1 MSLTVD
7 IRDQKFVLYE
17 MLDLESFFSSDKYSE
32 HSKEIYDMTL
42 ELAEKIGQEEALPLL
57 SVGDSEGAQFKDGNV
72 TIPEGFKHLH
82 KIMNDSGL
90 FGMHVSPDNGGLG
103 FPYVMDMA
111 SREHSV
117 FNMGFTLYPEASIGA
132 ANLIASFGSEAQKST
147 YMTPMYEGK
156 WGGTMVLTEP
166 DAGSDVGALKTKA
179 ILQPDGSYRIKGSKI
194 FISGG
199 DNDLFDNIVHPV
211 LARIEGAP
219 EGTSGISIFLVPKY
233 LVNADGSLGERND
246 LCVTGI
252 EHKMGL
258 KGSATCS
265 MSFGDSG
272 DCYGELLGAPGI
284 GMRIMFQMMNGAR
297 IGMGLQGTGTAS
309 VAYLH
314 ALSYARERV
323 QGADIANMSDPSAK
337 KVPIINH
344 PDVRRML
351 LSMKSQ
357 VEGMRALVYF
367 CAWADDKTSITDD
380 DESKK
385 WKGIVDLLVPVVKSY
400 CTDLGFKV
408 TEQAIQIY
416 GGAGYT
422 KEFPVE
428 QLMRDLK
435 IGSIYEG
442 TNGIQSLDLVG
453 RKLGMDQGQPFK
465 NLLAMMAESVS
476 KAGAHE
482 TLQEL
487 AGTVGKAAQA
497 LGGAGA
503 YFATC
508 FQSGKQHI
516 PVVQAYPFLNL
527 FGNVALGWLHLWQA
541 DLATQKLQDIMK
553 SEGVNADD
561 KKGMYGLVEKNPD
574 AAFYLG
580 KIKGATYYIKNILPE
595 AFSLSKT
602 IQNGDLSILE
612 IPDQSFGA

>member
-1 MSLTVD
+1 MSSTVD
-7 IRDQKFVLYE
+7 SRDQKFVLYE
-17 MLDLESFFSSDKYSE
+17 MLGLDSFFSSEKYSE
-32 HSKEIYDMTL
+32 HSREIYDMTL
-42 ELAEKIGQEEALPLL
+42 NLAEKIGQEEVLPML
-57 SVGDSEGAQFKDGNV
+57 SEGDSEGAKFKDGKV
-72 TIPEGFKHLH
+72 TIPEGFKKLH
-82 KIMNDSGL
+82 QTMNESGL
-90 FGMHVSPDNGGLG
+90 FGMHVSPENGGLG
-103 FPYVMDMA
+103 FPSVMDLA

-117 FNMGFTLYPEASIGA
+117 FNMGFTLYPEAAIGA
-132 ANLIASFGSEAQKST
+132 ANLIASFGTESQKRT
-147 YMTPMYEGK
+147 YMDAMYEGK

-166 DAGSDVGALKTKA
+166 EAGSDVGALKTKA
-179 ILQPDGSYRIKGSKI
+179 VLQPDGSYRIKGSKI

-199 DNDLFDNIVHPV
+199 DNDLFENIVHPV

-219 EGTSGISIFLVPKY
+219 EGTPGISIFLVPKY
-233 LVNADGSLGERND
+233 MVNDDGSLGDRND

-258 KGSATCS
+258 KASATCS
-265 MSFGDSG
+265 MSFGDN
-272 DCYGELLGAPGI
+272 DNCYGELLGEPGI

-314 ALSYARERV
+314 ALNYARERV
-323 QGADIANMSDPSAK
+323 QGADISNMNNPSAP

-367 CAWADDKTSITDD
+367 CAWADDKTGITEG
-380 DESKK
+380 DEAKK

-400 CTDLGFKV
+400 CTDVGFKV

-453 RKLGMDQGQPFK
+453 RKLGLDNGRPFK
-465 NLLAMMAESVS
+465 NMLAMMMETIE
-476 KAGAHE
+476 KASAHE
-482 TLQEL
+482 TLQDL
-487 AGTVGKAAQA
+487 AGNMGKAVQA
-497 LGGAGA
+497 LGGSAA
-503 YFATC
+503 YFASC
-508 FQSGKQHI
+508 FQEGKQHI

-541 DLATQKLQDIMK
+541 DLATQQLQEIMT
-553 SEGVNADD
+553 SEGIDAKD
-561 KKGMYGLVEKNPD
+561 KKAMYGLVAKNPE

-580 KIKGATYYIKNILPE
+580 KVKGATYYIKNILPDV
-595 AFSLSKT
+595 FSLSKT

-612 IPDQSFGA
+612 IPDHSFGA